1 MDAKNFFG
9 NNLFIKDLSRKLFF
23 YNYNKKINQFVK
35 GISQIDSIQD
45 YELFRQYLTKIPAQV
60 LGSTYTVKRAFAE
73 NTLYGYADSVMNYGG
88 LENENMLYMP
98 LLEHG
103 IDLSDSGR
111 IQRYVKNVSYIF
123 QGDNKTQKWK
133 EKMKRNAYSIGP
145 FIYYAQD
152 YYRDDIIESIH
163 KKFGKTLL
171 VFPPHSDEYGDD
183 DFVLDAFT
191 KTLFRIGKS
200 YDTILVSVFWVNAN
214 DDYINYLKSNGL
226 KLVSSGFK
234 LDPLFVSRMKSLIKM
249 SDTVVFPSLT
259 TSVGYAYYLGKKVIC
274 LASDRTDAHTNL
286 MSKIYDIKK
295 ENNRY
300 IDKFCSIFTEDAED
314 RTDEMDR
321 LIDHYWGISRIKTKE
336 QIRNIY
342 FENKREILRKA
353 GF

>member
-1 MDAKNFFG
+1 
-9 NNLFIKDLSRKLFF
+9 
-23 YNYNKKINQFVK
+23 
-35 GISQIDSIQD
+35 
-45 YELFRQYLTKIPAQV
+45 
-60 LGSTYTVKRAFAE
+60 
-73 NTLYGYADSVMNYGG
+73 
-88 LENENMLYMP
+88 
-98 LLEHG
+98 
-103 IDLSDSGR
+103 
-111 IQRYVKNVSYIF
+111 
-123 QGDNKTQKWK
+123 
-133 EKMKRNAYSIGP
+133 
-145 FIYYAQD
+145 
-152 YYRDDIIESIH
+152 
-163 KKFGKTLL
+163 
-171 VFPPHSDEYGDD
+171 
-183 DFVLDAFT
+183 
-191 KTLFRIGKS
+191 
-200 YDTILVSVFWVNAN
+200 
-214 DDYINYLKSNGL
+214 
-226 KLVSSGFK
+226 
-234 LDPLFVSRMKSLIKM
+234 MKSLIKM